1 MGQHAAIY
9 GLDIETD
16 TTEDGLDPAV
26 ASVRAVA
33 LSGRTFDELFVGDET
48 DILRALDAR
57 LAGLPTGVVAT
68 WNGSAFDLPFL
79 ADRARILDVDLG
91 LKLCLDRRLTLHR
104 APLPGHA
111 GAYRASWHEHGHLD
125 TYRIYGSADSAAQRL
140 SLRSLGRFVGI
151 GAQDVHPARTQ
162 TLSNEA
168 LHACAPSDAR
178 LARVLAERRWPAA
191 ARMIDRVEWA
201 EAEPVAVAAQRLA
214 RQDRVVP
221 TGMRPAIATY

>member
-1 MGQHAAIY
+1 MGNHASIY

-16 TTEDGLDPAV
+16 TSEDGLDPAV

-33 LSGRTFDELFVGDET
+33 LSGRTFDELFVGDEV

-79 ADRARILDVDLG
+79 ADRARIVGVDLG

-111 GAYRASWHEHGHLD
+111 GAYRASWHDHGHLD
-125 TYRIYGSADSAAQRL
+125 TFRIYGSADTAAQRL
-140 SLRSLGRFVGI
+140 SLRSLGRLVGI
-151 GAQDVHPARTQ
+151 GAHDVHPARTQ

-191 ARMIDRVEWA
+191 ARMIDRVEWT
-201 EAEPVAVAAQRLA
+201 EAEPVAVAAQRIA
-214 RQDRVVP
+214 RLDR
-221 TGMRPAIATY
+221 TTASGLRPVIATY